1 MESSRCFFAR
11 INSATVDAAAL
22 QEWATKKC
30 TDSTVVRDEAAGDLL
45 LFCMQPQ
52 ARTIKSFKL
61 MLRNFAQNTKC
72 DLGKLDDF
80 QLLSEE
86 QFKKPKAEP
95 PVSPK
100 ESGKRLPQL
109 PDDNAEVEIVDSL
122 PVNFDVLARKRYE
135 KICAISVN

>member
-1 MESSRCFFAR
+1 MPGTRQLATCFYHKKRR
-11 INSATVDAAAL
+11 IKL
-22 QEWATKKC
+22 QNA
-30 TDSTVVRDEAAGDLL
+30 
-45 LFCMQPQ
+45 
-52 ARTIKSFKL
+52 
-61 MLRNFAQNTKC
+61 KC

-86 QFKKPKAEP
+86 QFKKPKVEP

-109 PDDNAEVEIVDSL
+109 PDDNAEVEIVESL

-135 KICAISVN
+135 KICAISVR